1 MKGQGS
7 RRRGPSKPEDLS
19 VGPVL
24 HTHLTLIEVA
34 EPETL
39 AEIRADRRL
48 GPLIVAQLSE
58 RLAIAAPS
66 CAKDL
71 VQRSSRPATRPSSSN
86 RPKSG
91 SE

>member
-7 RRRGPSKPEDLS
+7 RRRDPSRPEGLS

-24 HTHLTLIEVA
+24 HTHLTLVEVA

-58 RLAIAAPS
+58 RVAIAAPG

-71 VQRSSRPATRPSSSN
+71 VQRLIKAGHT
-86 RPKSG
+86 PKLI
-91 SE
+91 ER